1 MAQAHDRY
9 GKQVMKMAAGWAFSE
24 GGHVVE
30 IDYGV
35 GKPARIDGVGGDE
48 IAVEVESR
56 VAKQVR
62 GAVLD
67 LVMHRYPK
75 KLLVLIPAHMASTT
89 AEQCRFILRQFV
101 ASNAF
106 GVVELVGTGDAP
118 NLSAD
123 AQKVRSALEQLGYNV
138 AD

>member
-1 MAQAHDRY
+1 
-9 GKQVMKMAAGWAFSE
+9 MKMAAGWAFSE

-35 GKPARIDGVGGDE
+35 GKPARIDGVVGDE

-62 GAVLD
+62 GGGGVLD

-123 AQKVRSALEQLGYNV
+123 AQKVRSALEQLGCNV